1 MTMTKE
7 QFNLAKMR
15 TKHEKMVLFNNVLNI
30 RHRSYGLVDLVDVVP
45 SSWSQSSQCSPVQKE
60 ATDIDVTSWF
70 DSTSLNLMY
79 VCARTMLLD
88 EVTKDV
94 SMDVANFTL
103 DFHSN
108 R

>member
-15 TKHEKMVLFNNVLNI
+15 TKHEKKVLFNNVLNI
-30 RHRSYGLVDLVDVVP
+30 RHRSYGLVDLVDIVP
-45 SSWSQSSQCSPVQKE
+45 SSWSQSGQCSPVKKN
-60 ATDIDVTSWF
+60 ATEIDVTSWF

-94 SMDVANFTL
+94 SINVANFTL